1 MRGLFEGW
9 HVIVLV
15 GFVLWLWA
23 LVDALRNPDQRW
35 KAAGHNKVLYVVLIV
50 ILGWVGALLY
60 ALIPRP
66 ALRRVAP
73 SAKSLVHAA

>member
-23 LVDALRNPDQRW
+23 LVDALRRPAQQWR
-35 KAAGHNKVLYVVLIV
+35 AVGQNKILFVVLI
-50 ILGWVGALLY
+50 ILGWIGALLY

-66 ALRRVAP
+66 ALARQART
-73 SAKSLVHAA
+73 